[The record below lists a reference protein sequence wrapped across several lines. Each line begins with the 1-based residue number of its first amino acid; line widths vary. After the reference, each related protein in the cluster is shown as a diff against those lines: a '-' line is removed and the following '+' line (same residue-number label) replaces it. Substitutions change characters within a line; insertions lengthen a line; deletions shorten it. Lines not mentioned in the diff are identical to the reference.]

1 MEIRAAD
8 PDDAAQMQQLV
19 GLLEACREVDAPFLP
34 GRTAEM
40 LADELRYGWDLEP
53 DRTWVAYEEGEAVA
67 HGSMYVS
74 EWDNPD
80 LAWLGVHVHP
90 DTRGKGIGWE
100 VMSFLEAQAQ
110 ELGRTNLG
118 TDAWDASPGVQ
129 FALDRH
135 YDKKSQA
142 IMRRQDLS
150 ALDLASVGSMRDA
163 AMDHASDYELL
174 RLRGPVPE
182 ELIVA
187 YCEVA
192 ASINDAP
199 LDDLELED
207 DDYNPQR
214 MRDHEK
220 AMAGRQLDLYRV
232 VARHRETGEL
242 GGHTAMMVERR
253 APALAYQEDTAV
265 APAHRGRRLGLALK
279 TDMILWLAEVEP
291 EVRTVDTWNTESNDH
306 MIAINETLGYRQV
319 ARELQFQKRV

>member
-1 MEIRAAD
+1 VEIRAAD

-19 GLLEACREVDAPFLP
+19 DLLEACREVDEPFRAP
-34 GRTAEM
+34 RTAEM
-40 LADELRYGWDLEP
+40 LADELRFGWDLEP
-53 DRTWVAYEEGEAVA
+53 DATWVAYDGGQAVA
-67 HGSMYVS
+67 HGSMYAS
-74 EWDNPD
+74 DWDNTD
-80 LAWLGVHVHP
+80 LAWLNVHVHP
-90 DTRGKGIGWE
+90 ASRGKGIGWE
-100 VMSFLEAQAQ
+100 LMSFLEARAQ

-142 IMRRQDLS
+142 IMRRQDLG
-150 ALDLASVGSMRDA
+150 ALDVSAVRAMRDEAMAHA
-163 AMDHASDYELL
+163 AGYELL
-174 RLRGPVPE
+174 RLRGPVPDDM
-182 ELIVA
+182 IAA

-220 AMAGRQLDLYRV
+220 ALESRQLDLYRV

-242 GGHTAMMVERR
+242 GGHTAMIVERR
-253 APALAYQEDTAV
+253 APGLAYQEDTAV

-279 TDMILWLAEVEP
+279 TDMILWLTEAEP
-291 EVRTVDTWNTESNDH
+291 EVRRVDTWNTESNTY

>member
-1 MEIRAAD
+1 MTAAD

-19 GLLEACREVDAPFLP
+19 DLIEACRVVDEPFRP
-34 GRTAEM
+34 SRTAEM

-53 DRTWVAYEEGEAVA
+53 DTTWVAHDGGQAIA
-67 HGSMYVS
+67 HGSMYAS
-74 EWDNPD
+74 EWDNTD
-80 LAWLGVHVHP
+80 LAWLNVRVHP
-90 DTRGKGIGWE
+90 DLRGQGIGWE
-100 VMSFLEAQAQ
+100 VMSFIEAQAQ
-110 ELGRTNLG
+110 ERGRTNLG
-118 TDAWDASPGVQ
+118 TDAWDASPGVR

-142 IMRRQDLS
+142 IMRRQDLDDV
-150 ALDLASVGSMRDA
+150 DLSSVRTMRDEAMSHA
-163 AMDHASDYELL
+163 AGYELL
-174 RLRGPVPE
+174 RMRGQVPDD
-182 ELIVA
+182 LIVA

-214 MRDHEK
+214 MRDHER
-220 AMAGRQLDLYRV
+220 ALEGRRLELYRV

-242 GGHTAMMVERR
+242 GGHTAMIVERR

-265 APAHRGRRLGLALK
+265 SPAHRGRRLGLALK
-279 TDMILWLAEVEP
+279 TDMILWLAEAEP
-291 EVRTVDTWNTESNDH
+291 EVRTVETWNTESNSY